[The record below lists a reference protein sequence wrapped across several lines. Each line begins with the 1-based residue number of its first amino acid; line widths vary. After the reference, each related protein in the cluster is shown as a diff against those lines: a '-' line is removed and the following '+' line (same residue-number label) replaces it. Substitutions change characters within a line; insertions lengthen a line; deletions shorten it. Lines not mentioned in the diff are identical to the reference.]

1 MIFKRYDIAK
11 IEVRTNVTAK
21 TIFSK
26 DSTMVKETIVRAIVV
41 VKRYSYDLLER
52 YDGQN

>member
-26 DSTMVKETIVRAIVV
+26 DTMVKETIVRAIVV
-41 VKRYSYDLLER
+41 LKRYSYDLLER